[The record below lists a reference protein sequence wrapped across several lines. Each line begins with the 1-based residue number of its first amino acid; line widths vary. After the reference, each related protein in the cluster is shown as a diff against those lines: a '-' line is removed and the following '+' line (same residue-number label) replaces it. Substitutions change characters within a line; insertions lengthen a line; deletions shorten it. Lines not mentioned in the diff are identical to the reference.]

1 MDDLFKRFL
10 LSIGI
15 EDPTPYNDCSFKVTK
30 NDKENKICYIEITK
44 DYIFKYDAAKK
55 ILDGVNNHAKF
66 KNCIT
71 FKYLKGISA
80 QDVYNLLL
88 AEFLDTPGTNINQMP
103 KCTFLKNELKFIF
116 NGRLHFNMFKYVLEV
131 WEELLAELNIP
142 YDITTDISYKEDEDK
157 KKIVE
162 EALKKVASSYEEKS
176 SSVISNDAYSKKR
189 VKGNY
194 VLGKICD
201 FNEFSGNVE
210 IEGIVFKTD
219 EIITR
224 KGKTIVTLY
233 VYDHSDSIEVSIFG
247 NRRNFSPENLEK
259 YKKIGAYLKIRG
271 GIQFKYVP
279 KGKENV
285 NPEIHLVADYI
296 DEMEGSF
303 IEERVDDEEIKR
315 VELHAHTK
323 MSTMDSVARVE
334 DYFSQAKKWGMKA
347 VAITDH
353 TNVQAFPDAQ
363 AASQKTG
370 VKALYGCEMNMVDD
384 KLTYIFNPSDIVL
397 NNATYVVFDF
407 ETTGLSA
414 RYDTVIEFGAVKYKD
429 GLITDSIDI
438 LIDPEKPLSKTIIE
452 LTHIT
457 DEMLKGQLKMKEALK
472 IIKDF
477 IGDKDTILVAHNGQF
492 DYGFLNE
499 MCIRNGEEEIK
510 NPVIDTLPLYRYL
523 YPELRSHNL
532 GSLCRTYEVEYHGG
546 DEVEGDDHGAHRA
559 DYDAKVLAE
568 SWAGMLAS
576 LTKNNLKLKHS
587 DLENLTNDQLFKHL
601 RPMHVTV
608 YAKNMAGLKALFKLV
623 SLSNT
628 EYFASSPRI
637 PRKLIEE
644 YRENLLIGSSCL
656 NGEVFETARNKSEV
670 DLIKK
675 MEFYDF
681 IEVQPPGNFSLH
693 VQLKEIESIEVVQ
706 RIIKDIYD
714 ASKKAHKI
722 CVATGDTHYISQED
736 KIYRDVYI
744 LAKAVGGSRHP
755 LYFSRKREKLM
766 KNGINVENPDQ
777 QFRTTGEMLRQ
788 FEFLG
793 KDIAREIVVTNS
805 NLIADQFEEVLP
817 VKDRLYPPHIKDD
830 AKLLVER
837 VWSNAKRMYGD
848 PVPTQV
854 KERLNA
860 ELDGILKY
868 KFTVQYYIASEIVR
882 QTNKDGFM
890 VGSRGSVGSSLVATM
905 SDITEVNPLP
915 PHYRCPKCFHQEWD
929 IDTKKYRSG
938 FDLPQKNCPIC
949 GEDMVRDGQNIPFA
963 TFLGFHA
970 EKVPDIDL
978 NFSGEYQARAH
989 DLTKTLLGVSNVYRA
1004 GTIETVAEKTAYGY
1018 ALGYFEALGM
1028 DPRKVKSAEITRLSL
1043 GCMDVKRTTGQHPG
1057 GIIVIPSDMD
1067 VYDFTPIQYPADDL
1081 TAAWKTTHFDFHKI
1095 HDNVLKLDLLGHVDP
1110 TALKMLGDLTG
1121 IDPKTVPNTDTK
1133 VISLYSSRDALKC
1146 HANYL
1151 QEKTGALGLPEFGTP
1166 FVRKMLEETS
1176 PSTFAD
1182 LLIISGLSHGTDVWN
1197 GNAQDLINDGTCTIQ
1212 EVIGCRDD
1220 IMIGLQNYGVEPVK
1234 SFKLMEQVRKG
1245 KKLKP
1250 EDEDLL
1256 REHKV
1261 PEWYITSCNK
1271 IKYLFPKAHAVAY
1284 VMMAGRV
1291 AWYKVYYPLE
1301 YYAVYFTT
1309 RSKQYDIK
1317 VMSSGEKAITTRLEE
1332 YKNIK
1337 TSGGKLSPKDEE
1349 IEKTLNIALE
1359 MVERGYK
1366 ISNIDLNKSLAGKF
1380 RVDHEHNCIIPPFDT
1395 LDNLG
1400 TPAAQS
1406 VVDEREKNAF
1416 LSIEDLSR
1424 RTKLSSQN
1432 IENLKKL
1439 GVLKDL
1445 PESNKLSLFDF

>member
-1 MDDLFKRFL
+1 
-10 LSIGI
+10 
-15 EDPTPYNDCSFKVTK
+15 
-30 NDKENKICYIEITK
+30 
-44 DYIFKYDAAKK
+44 
-55 ILDGVNNHAKF
+55 
-66 KNCIT
+66 
-71 FKYLKGISA
+71 
-80 QDVYNLLL
+80 
-88 AEFLDTPGTNINQMP
+88 
-103 KCTFLKNELKFIF
+103 
-116 NGRLHFNMFKYVLEV
+116 
-131 WEELLAELNIP
+131 
-142 YDITTDISYKEDEDK
+142 
-157 KKIVE
+157 
-162 EALKKVASSYEEKS
+162 
-176 SSVISNDAYSKKR
+176 
-189 VKGNY
+189 
-194 VLGKICD
+194 
-201 FNEFSGNVE
+201 
-210 IEGIVFKTD
+210 
-219 EIITR
+219 
-224 KGKTIVTLY
+224 
-233 VYDHSDSIEVSIFG
+233 
-247 NRRNFSPENLEK
+247 
-259 YKKIGAYLKIRG
+259 
-271 GIQFKYVP
+271 
-279 KGKENV
+279 
-285 NPEIHLVADYI
+285 
-296 DEMEGSF
+296 
-303 IEERVDDEEIKR
+303 
-315 VELHAHTK
+315 
-323 MSTMDSVARVE
+323 
-334 DYFSQAKKWGMKA
+334 
-347 VAITDH
+347 
-353 TNVQAFPDAQ
+353 
-363 AASQKTG
+363 
-370 VKALYGCEMNMVDD
+370 
-384 KLTYIFNPSDIVL
+384 
-397 NNATYVVFDF
+397 
-407 ETTGLSA
+407 
-414 RYDTVIEFGAVKYKD
+414 
-429 GLITDSIDI
+429 
-438 LIDPEKPLSKTIIE
+438 
-452 LTHIT
+452 
-457 DEMLKGQLKMKEALK
+457 
-472 IIKDF
+472 
-477 IGDKDTILVAHNGQF
+477 
-492 DYGFLNE
+492 
-499 MCIRNGEEEIK
+499 
-510 NPVIDTLPLYRYL
+510 
-523 YPELRSHNL
+523 
-532 GSLCRTYEVEYHGG
+532 
-546 DEVEGDDHGAHRA
+546 
-559 DYDAKVLAE
+559 
-568 SWAGMLAS
+568 
-576 LTKNNLKLKHS
+576 
-587 DLENLTNDQLFKHL
+587 
-601 RPMHVTV
+601 
-608 YAKNMAGLKALFKLV
+608 
-623 SLSNT
+623 
-628 EYFASSPRI
+628 
-637 PRKLIEE
+637 
-644 YRENLLIGSSCL
+644 
-656 NGEVFETARNKSEV
+656 
-670 DLIKK
+670 
-675 MEFYDF
+675 
-681 IEVQPPGNFSLH
+681 
-693 VQLKEIESIEVVQ
+693 
-706 RIIKDIYD
+706 
-714 ASKKAHKI
+714 
-722 CVATGDTHYISQED
+722 
-736 KIYRDVYI
+736 
-744 LAKAVGGSRHP
+744 
-755 LYFSRKREKLM
+755 M
-766 KNGINVENPDQ
+766 KNGISVENPDQ

-788 FEFLG
+788 FAFLG
-793 KDIAREIVVTNS
+793 NDIAREIVVTNS

-915 PHYRCPKCFHQEWD
+915 PHYRCPKCYHQEWD

-1028 DPRKVKSAEITRLSL
+1028 DPRKVKSAEVTRLSL

-1081 TAAWKTTHFDFHKI
+1081 SAAWKTTHFDFHKI